1 MPPWCSGSTS
11 AFQAERAGSSPVGG
25 SRIAAHVH
33 GRGGMKTTLTPR
45 KRRGRYAGARS
56 VKEQAFTMETPSR
69 WSAATSPHHG
79 PKLAAYTVKY
89 PAARRRS
96 RPAGYSIGE
105 KPMPVLFGEVLISR
119 PGDHPGNR
127 FYTGLWPR
135 GKARDFDSRI
145 GGSNTPGSASVRF
158 HAAKANGPTGD
169 EQSLSQPF
177 G

>member
-11 AFQAERAGSSPVGG
+11 AFQAEGAGSSPVGG
-25 SRIAAHVH
+25 SKIAAHVH

-79 PKLAAYTVKY
+79 PKLACAGATASDILAVRTASVDVGSV
-89 PAARRRS
+89 P
-96 RPAGYSIGE
+96 PAGYSIGE
-105 KPMPVLFGEVLISR
+105 KPMPVLFGEVSQTAGTSV
-119 PGDHPGNR
+119 PETVYH
-127 FYTGLWPR
+127 TGPWPR

-145 GGSNTPGSASVRF
+145 GGSNPSGSASILAPLPSL
-158 HAAKANGPTGD
+158 AAV
-169 EQSLSQPF
+169 
-177 G
+177 